1 MEATDNR
8 QHVVSAGVEFL
19 RSLAECYG
27 SETAMTMWEGM
38 GVHIDPE
45 VKGEVFLAMLCGTG
59 SGRLRLRPSGGHT
72 ISVDRVGLIKTIRI
86 WDRRRL
92 SLKEAKDL
100 SDVFGGNNR
109 DVVIEINMPDR
120 GNAVRDFAKI
130 GVTAY

>member
-1 MEATDNR
+1 
-8 QHVVSAGVEFL
+8 
-19 RSLAECYG
+19 
-27 SETAMTMWEGM
+27 
-38 GVHIDPE
+38 
-45 VKGEVFLAMLCGTG
+45 
-59 SGRLRLRPSGGHT
+59 
-72 ISVDRVGLIKTIRI
+72 VDRVGLIKTIRT

-92 SLKEAKDL
+92 GLKEAKDM

>member
-1 MEATDNR
+1 MEDTDNR

-27 SETAMTMWEGM
+27 SETAMTMWEGL

-45 VKGEVFLAMLCGTG
+45 VRGEVFMAMLCGTG
-59 SGRLRLRPSGGHT
+59 SSRLRLRPAGGYAV
-72 ISVDRVGLIKTIRI
+72 SVDRISLIKTIRT

-92 SLKEAKDL
+92 SLKEAKDM
-100 SDVFGGNNR
+100 SDVFGAPNP
-109 DVVIEINMPDR
+109 DLLIEINMPDR